1 MTDIEPGPMVSR
13 QAHTPAVVTPAATPA
28 HVGAFKPENLQMAE
42 AIAKASDVLPYS
54 YKTRQGVGQPGAVLL
69 ALDYAQRNELA
80 LVDVFA
86 EVAFQG
92 GKPIVGARMQ
102 RKLAS
107 RFGCITRLIDSSP
120 EHATVAVFDA
130 DGKKLG
136 ESTYRLET
144 AKALGICFE
153 KDGQTFKGPWR
164 DPENMLY
171 HRATTRVL
179 DRYGPSELAGTF
191 RDPDDIGH
199 DPIAAVLASP
209 TPSSDAPAD
218 AIDVETTT
226 PPAEEPPAAPS
237 DPAGQP
243 DATDLKAA
251 LKAAGKTQAAAL
263 KRVQGQ
269 LGDEFATLDLIAADS
284 QATDL
289 VLGWLD
295 A

>member
-13 QAHTPAVVTPAATPA
+13 QANTPAVVTPAVAQA

-42 AIAKASDVLPYS
+42 AIAKATDILPRS
-54 YKTRQGVGQPGAVLL
+54 YKSRQGVGQPGAVLL

-86 EVAFQG
+86 EVAFPS
-92 GKPIVGARMQ
+92 GKPVVGARMQ

-120 EHATVAVFDA
+120 EHATVAVI
-130 DGKKLG
+130 GPGG
-136 ESTYRLET
+136 EEIGRSTYTMET
-144 AKALGICFE
+144 AKALGICYE
-153 KDGQTFKGPWR
+153 KNGTTFKGPWQ

-171 HRATTRVL
+171 HRATTRAL

-191 RDPDDIGH
+191 RDPDDVSLGD
-199 DPIAAVLASP
+199 DPVDVALARPEPSGGDRAEGGDSESPAAP
-209 TPSSDAPAD
+209 T
-218 AIDVETTT
+218 
-226 PPAEEPPAAPS
+226 EPPAG
-237 DPAGQP
+237 DAGQP
-243 DATDLKAA
+243 DGADLKAA

-263 KRVQGQ
+263 KHVQGQ